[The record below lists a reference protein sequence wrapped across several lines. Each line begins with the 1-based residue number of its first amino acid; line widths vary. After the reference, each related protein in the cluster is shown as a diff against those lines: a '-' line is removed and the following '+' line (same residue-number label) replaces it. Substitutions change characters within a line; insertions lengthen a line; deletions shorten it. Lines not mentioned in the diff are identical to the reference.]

1 MIRFK
6 SHSIIFLEPLQTLFI
21 NSGRYERQHR
31 TKSIISNRGWAPDL
45 GRGIWRD
52 QVSLCVKSSLWVPGH
67 SCSRGASDHRQ
78 GGQDGGFCPGPHI
91 TAFIFSLSY
100 FYLPRPKSVRIK
112 PRVLLQ
118 CCHTWTIW
126 TPESYVIARGLKVS
140 SDRHGFLIQKE
151 GSGHV
156 YLGHHFPESGTLW
169 AHCNRPKTKCPM
181 TAWACIVGCGLNPQ
195 TN

>member
-45 GRGIWRD
+45 GRSIWRD

-100 FYLPRPKSVRIK
+100 FYLPDPSLSESN
-112 PRVLLQ
+112 PESFSNAA
-118 CCHTWTIW
+118 
-126 TPESYVIARGLKVS
+126 TPELFEHQKAMS
-140 SDRHGFLIQKE
+140 SLED
-151 GSGHV
+151 
-156 YLGHHFPESGTLW
+156 W
-169 AHCNRPKTKCPM
+169 KC
-181 TAWACIVGCGLNPQ
+181 LQ
-195 TN
+195 TGMVFSFRRKGVVMFI